1 MNTRLLRIVL
11 LLFPAILVFG
21 CSGDGISSASDPKAN
36 NIILFIGDGM
46 GAEHR
51 KAARWAKVGE
61 TGKLAMDDM
70 PASGLLQTH
79 SADNVIADSAAATTA
94 MATGVKT
101 NNGVI
106 GLDAN
111 LGYVSTILEKAKKQ
125 GKRVGLVTTTHIVH
139 ATPAAFAA
147 HIKDRNLTK
156 EIAEQLLGTGVDI
169 LLGGGE
175 DVFLP
180 TSDNGCFPEAG
191 ERNDGR
197 NVINEAI
204 ANGYLYVCDPNS
216 FASLETSPTLRL
228 IGLFADEGMTR
239 PYSPSLAEM
248 TQKAIDVLS
257 QSSNGFFLMVEG
269 GQIDWASH
277 NNDAKNAISDTIG
290 LDEAVEVAKQFA
302 STANDTLIIVTADHE
317 TGGMVVS
324 LSPSGLPGEDG
335 PFSTPDGSL
344 FYVNWS
350 TTDHTAVDVP
360 VTSQGPLSGRLN
372 GINDN
377 TFLHEVMFSS
387 FDGV

>member
-1 MNTRLLRIVL
+1 MNITLLRIIFL
-11 LLFPAILVFG
+11 LLVTNFVFG
-21 CSGDGISSASDPKAN
+21 CSGGQDGSVSSPSAN
-36 NIILFIGDGM
+36 NIILFSGDGM

-51 KAARWAKVGE
+51 KAARWAAVGE

-79 SADNVIADSAAATTA
+79 SADNVITDSAAASTA
-94 MATGVKT
+94 IATGVKT

-106 GLDAN
+106 GLDTN
-111 LGYVSTILEKAKKQ
+111 LGYLPTILEKAKKQ
-125 GKRVGLVTTTHIVH
+125 GKRTGLVTTTQIVH

-147 HIKDRNLTK
+147 HVADRNLVR
-156 EIAEQLLGTGVDI
+156 EIADQLLIAGVDI

-175 DVFLP
+175 DEFLP
-180 TSDNGCFPEAG
+180 ASDNGCFPEAG
-191 ERNDGR
+191 KRDDGR
-197 NVINEAI
+197 NIINEAI
-204 ANGYLYVCDPNS
+204 AIGYAYVCDPGS
-216 FASLETSPTLRL
+216 FGLVETSSTLQL
-228 IGLFADEGMTR
+228 IGLFGDEGMTR

-277 NNDAKNAISDTIG
+277 INDAKNAISDTIG
-290 LDEAVEVAKQFA
+290 LDEAVEIAKQFA
-302 STANDTLIIVTADHE
+302 SKANDTLVIVTSDHE

-335 PFSTPDGSL
+335 PFSTPDGSR

-350 TTDHTAVDVP
+350 TTEHTTVDVP

-372 GINDN
+372 GVNDN
-377 TFLHEVMFSS
+377 AFVYEVMVSS
-387 FDGV
+387 FGGV